1 MVSASPSELPL
12 DREDV
17 VSIMNALLDIRG
29 EVVEIHR
36 LLLEENDGEEETEGN
51 S

>member
-1 MVSASPSELPL
+1 MASDVELPL

-29 EVVEIHR
+29 VVVEIR
-36 LLLEENDGEEETEGN
+36 RVLLEDDDEEEEEGN
-51 S
+51 G

>member
-1 MVSASPSELPL
+1 MGSNAPQLPL

-29 EVVEIHR
+29 AVFEIHR
-36 LLLEENDGEEETEGN
+36 VLLEDEDEEEEEGN
-51 S
+51 A

>member
-1 MVSASPSELPL
+1 MASTGPQLPL

-29 EVVEIHR
+29 LVVEIHR
-36 LLLEENDGEEETEGN
+36 VLLEDDGDEEEEGN
-51 S
+51 A

>member
-1 MVSASPSELPL
+1 VELPL

-17 VSIMNALLDIRG
+17 VTIMTSLMRLDAKLDRVLG
-29 EVVEIHR
+29 
-36 LLLEENDGEEETEGN
+36 LLEDDDEEEEEGQAD

>member
-1 MVSASPSELPL
+1 MASNAPPVPL

-29 EVVEIHR
+29 AVVEIHR
-36 LLLEENDGEEETEGN
+36 VLLEDDDEGEEEGN
-51 S
+51 A